1 MSCGNRVE
9 QGYIIAGMPKL
20 LYSAEKYLGTL

>member
-1 MSCGNRVE
+1 MSCGNGVE

-20 LYSAEKYLGTL
+20 LYSAKKYLETL